1 MSKMWGWVINNRDVV
16 NLFRTKWKTNLLPSK
31 LLSAGVSFFIARNN
45 RITNY
50 NILEGRTNAAC
61 IKLIYIKETHTK
73 EEIVFKPRLERGDRK
88 K

>member
-1 MSKMWGWVINNRDVV
+1 MKDKSIAKQIIVSWGQ
-16 NLFRTKWKTNLLPSK
+16 
-31 LLSAGVSFFIARNN
+31 FFIARNN